1 MLNHDEVKAAY
12 VLKPDL
18 REDKDIVYRLKVVP
32 GNVRKNSVAVQ
43 EPPWAKRHFF
53 AVDMRRADPEGE
65 INEPALFITDL
76 LNERARMTP
85 SCLFSLASR
94 VGEWKTKD
102 LGGVFRHFSIA

>member
-43 EPPWAKRHFF
+43 EPPWTKRYFF
-53 AVDMRRADPEGE
+53 AVYMRRTDPEGV
-65 INEPALFITDL
+65 INKPALLITDL

-85 SCLFSLASR
+85 SCFFSLASR
-94 VGEWKTKD
+94 VREWKTKD